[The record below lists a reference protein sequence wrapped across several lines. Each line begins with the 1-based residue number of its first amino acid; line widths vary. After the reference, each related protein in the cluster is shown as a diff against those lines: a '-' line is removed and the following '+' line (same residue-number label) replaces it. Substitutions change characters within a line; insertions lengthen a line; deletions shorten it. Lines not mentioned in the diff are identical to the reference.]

1 MPLRTAEAFIL
12 RTYPLRESDKIVSF
26 FTREH
31 GKLRGVARGA
41 RRPKSKFGSSLEPL
55 SQVRVQYFERE
66 GKELCAI
73 DRCELITSMALAPPA
88 PGLDL
93 SLAVAL
99 MLEVV
104 ERMLP
109 ENEPSDPVYRLLGA
123 VLGELRGGAPVWVP
137 LTYFLYWMVRLGG
150 FLPNFTQQE
159 LQPEAL
165 DLMQAVAKQPLAAL
179 TPLAGAAEAA
189 PGREL
194 RQRLVAAIENQI
206 EARLRV
212 WPMLL
217 SLAGT
222 PEPEPNR

>member
-1 MPLRTAEAFIL
+1 MPLRVAEAFIL

-41 RRPKSKFGSSLEPL
+41 RRPKSKFGSTLEPL

-66 GKELCAI
+66 GRDLCTI
-73 DRCELITSMALAPPA
+73 DHCDLIASMAVAPHA
-88 PGLDL
+88 ADL
-93 SLAVAL
+93 EQSVAVSLI
-99 MLEVV
+99 LEIA

-109 ENEPSDPVYRLLGA
+109 ENEPSDAVFRLLTA
-123 VLGELRGGAPVWVP
+123 VLDRLRGGAPIWMP
-137 LTYFLYWMVRLGG
+137 ITYYLYWMVRLGG
-150 FLPNFTQQE
+150 FLPNFADQE
-159 LQPEAL
+159 LEPPTHAL
-165 DLMQAVAKQPLAAL
+165 IEGIRQQSLTAL
-179 TPLAGAAEAA
+179 IELDPAAEAS

-194 RQRLVAAIENQI
+194 RQRLIAAIEDHI

-217 SLAGT
+217 SLATDAGASLHT
-222 PEPEPNR
+222 